1 MKLFEVINSKI
12 FNLGFEQKKSILND
26 EYELVAKAGPMLYST
41 KGIVTKSEQFR
52 IEAYRKKVLV
62 GWVNFEPKGD
72 HLEALD
78 LFVNKNHRQKG
89 IASEMYVFAKEL
101 GNSIK
106 KSEKQTSMGKLF
118 WNKDHT

>member
-1 MKLFEVINSKI
+1 MRLYEVINSKI
-12 FNLGFEQKKSILND
+12 FNLGFEQKKSILD
-26 EYELVAKAGPMLYST
+26 GRYELVAKAGPMLYHPSKMIT
-41 KGIVTKSEQFR
+41 TSEQFR
-52 IEAYRKKVLV
+52 IEAFKKRVLV

-72 HLEALD
+72 HLEAMD

-89 IASEMYVFAKEL
+89 IASEMYIFAKEL

-106 KSEKQTSMGKLF
+106 QSNKQTSMGKLF